1 VLDRSAISAENED
14 DDNIAVFKEFIQSLP
29 DDPPGQGS
37 S

>member
-1 VLDRSAISAENED
+1 VLDRSAISGESD
-14 DDNIAVFKEFIQSLP
+14 DDENIAVFKEFIQSLP